1 MSAGNS
7 GWQVDGDRRFYLEWL
22 VLACL
27 SVVLLV
33 WLSRAAVVPALG
45 QVAYDTLHRLSPAEP
60 ESDIV
65 VVAIDDASLK
75 QLGGWPL
82 SRRVYADLLRQL
94 ADTHNEPLSIGFDVL
109 FLDPRPEDVEL
120 AAQIRRHRVVLP
132 VELPEQGNTRLLHQP
147 VAPYPSAAHA
157 LAHIQVSF
165 ESDGVLRG
173 LHLQEQ
179 GVPHLVVAMGGR
191 LPALAPEASIY
202 RRFRLPSPAKGF
214 KTIALAD
221 LLTGRALLSELKDKY
236 VLIGATAPSLGDHY
250 PTVHAGRMSSGTPG
264 VTLHAGALHALLH
277 DELIEEIDGRWQLA
291 LGLLAVALVLGSLL
305 VWGPLAQMLW
315 AATVLLALLLLSRVL
330 LVSVNSWFDPGP
342 AWLTIALLKP
352 AWAWRRT
359 SMVVHFLEARAQA
372 LEAVTRPLPKLQR
385 SGPLG
390 RQTSDAVMRYSHVLD
405 DALEV
410 VKQQLSSL
418 SAIVR
423 GAPNAM
429 LVLDAQG
436 QITLFNQRL
445 QDWLPAGLV
454 HEGASIE
461 PVLRYLGCTEGQSL
475 SSLIGQD
482 HFVMTPG
489 AGAGAGQRHFVLN
502 VIALSPDAGQ
512 HMHLLS
518 LLDISDMRA
527 LQVQRERTLELLSHD
542 MRTPVASILSLAQE
556 RAVESAEKIQ
566 RHARTLLEMM
576 DDFILSIQAKEQHYA
591 LAETLFDDVLDEA
604 IYQVRD
610 LARQRGM
617 AINWQESEA
626 GLFVRAVPRLLIR
639 VLANVLVNAIRHG
652 EAGSTIE
659 VQLDVLHASAQSCL
673 RCTVRNRVGLPE
685 AASAGM
691 AHKGFG
697 LGMGFVEEV
706 MLKHH
711 GQVVFDVRRA
721 PGAHAQVWLTLPIAG
736 ESLG

>member
-1 MSAGNS
+1 MSSGKPGLQAG
-7 GWQVDGDRRFYLEWL
+7 GDRRFYLEWL

-27 SVVLLV
+27 SLALLV
-33 WLSRAAVVPALG
+33 GLSRTPVVPALG
-45 QVAYDTLHRLSPAEP
+45 QLAYDALHRLSPAQP
-60 ESDIV
+60 RSDIV
-65 VVAIDDASLK
+65 IVAIDDASLQ
-75 QLGGWPL
+75 QLGGWPF
-82 SRRVYADLLRQL
+82 SRRIYADLLRQL
-94 ADTHNEPLSIGFDVL
+94 ADTHNQPLAIGFDVL
-109 FLDPRPEDVEL
+109 FLDPRPEDADLV
-120 AAQIRRHRVVLP
+120 AQIRRHRVVLP
-132 VELPEQGNTRLLHQP
+132 VELPEQGGARLMRQP
-147 VAPYPSAAHA
+147 VGQYPSAAHA
-157 LAHIQVSF
+157 LAHVQVTF

-179 GVPHLVVAMGGR
+179 GVPHLVVAMAGR
-191 LPALAPEASIY
+191 TASLPPGSAVY
-202 RRFRLPSPAKGF
+202 RRFRLASPAAGF

-221 LLTGRALLSELKDKY
+221 LLSGRVPLSELKDKY

-264 VTLHAGALHALLH
+264 VQLHASALHALLH
-277 DELIEEIDGRWQLA
+277 DELIQEVPAHWQVA
-291 LGLLAVALVLGSLL
+291 VGLIAVALVLGSLL
-305 VWGPLAQMLW
+305 VWGPLAQLLW
-315 AATVLLALLLLSRVL
+315 AAAVLLALLLVSRVL
-330 LVSVNSWFDPGP
+330 LVSMNAWFDPGP

-359 SMVVHFLEARAQA
+359 SMVVRFLEARAQA
-372 LEAVTRPLPKLQR
+372 LEAVSRPLPKLPR
-385 SGPLG
+385 SWPLG

-405 DALEV
+405 DALDV

-418 SAIVR
+418 SAIVH

-436 QITLFNQRL
+436 RISLFNQRV
-445 QDWLPAGLV
+445 QAWLPAGLV
-454 HEGASIE
+454 HEGAAIG
-461 PVLRYLGCTEGQSL
+461 PVLQYLGCAEGQTL
-475 SSLIGQD
+475 SALVGQD

-489 AGAGAGQRHFVLN
+489 AGAGAGQRYFVLN

-518 LLDISDMRA
+518 LLDITDMRA
-527 LQVQRERTLELLSHD
+527 LQAQRERTLELLSHD

-556 RAVESAEKIQ
+556 RAAETAEKIQ

-576 DDFILSIQAKEQHYA
+576 DDFILSIQAKERHYA

-610 LARQRGM
+610 LAQQRGM
-617 AINWQESEA
+617 VIDWQESEA
-626 GLFVRAVPRLLIR
+626 GLFVQAAPRLLIR

-652 EAGSTIE
+652 QAGSTIE
-659 VQLDVLHASAQSCL
+659 VRTVVLHEQAQSCL

-706 MLKHH
+706 MHKHH
-711 GQVVFDVRRA
+711 GHVQFDVRRA
-721 PGAHAQVWLTLPIAG
+721 PGAHAQVSLTLPIAG
-736 ESLG
+736 EAGI

>member
-1 MSAGNS
+1 MSLGKPGLQAG
-7 GWQVDGDRRFYLEWL
+7 GDRRFHLEWL
-22 VLACL
+22 VLAVL
-27 SVVLLV
+27 SLALLV
-33 WLSRAAVVPALG
+33 GLSRTPVVPALG
-45 QVAYDTLHRLSPAEP
+45 QMAYDTLHRLSPAEP
-60 ESDIV
+60 RDDIV
-65 VVAIDDASLK
+65 IVAIDDASLQ
-75 QLGGWPL
+75 QLGGWPF

-94 ADTHNEPLSIGFDVL
+94 ADTHNQPLAIGFDVL
-109 FLDPRPEDVEL
+109 FLDPRPEDAEL
-120 AAQIRRHRVVLP
+120 VAQIRRHRVVLP
-132 VELPEQGNTRLLHQP
+132 VELPEQGGARLMRQP
-147 VAPYPSAAHA
+147 VGQYPSAAHA
-157 LAHIQVSF
+157 LAHVQVTF

-179 GVPHLVVAMGGR
+179 GVPHLVVAMAGR
-191 LPALAPEASIY
+191 TQSLPAGSGVY
-202 RRFRLPSPAKGF
+202 RRFRLASPSGGF

-221 LLTGRALLSELKDKY
+221 LLSERAPLSELKDKY

-264 VTLHAGALHALLH
+264 VQLHASALHALLR
-277 DELIEEIDGRWQLA
+277 DELVQDVSPAWQVGV
-291 LGLLAVALVLGSLL
+291 GLVAVALVLGSLL

-315 AATVLLALLLLSRVL
+315 AAAVLLTLLLVSRVL
-330 LVSVNSWFDPGP
+330 LVSMNVWFDPGP

-352 AWAWRRT
+352 AWVWRRT
-359 SMVVHFLEARAQA
+359 SMVVRFLEARAKA
-372 LEAVTRPLPKLQR
+372 LEAVSRPLPRMQP
-385 SGPLG
+385 SWPLG

-418 SAIVR
+418 TAIVH

-436 QITLFNQRL
+436 QISLFNQRV
-445 QDWLPAGLV
+445 QAWLPAGLV
-454 HEGASIE
+454 REGASIA
-461 PVLRYLGCTEGQSL
+461 PVLQHLGCAQGQTL
-475 SSLIGQD
+475 SGLVGQD

-489 AGAGAGQRHFVLN
+489 AGAGAGQRYFVLN
-502 VIALSPDAGQ
+502 VIALSPDAGP

-518 LLDISDMRA
+518 LLDITDMRA
-527 LQVQRERTLELLSHD
+527 LQAQRERTLELLSHD

-556 RAVESAEKIQ
+556 HAAETAGKIQ

-576 DDFILSIQAKEQHYA
+576 DDFILSIQAKEQRYA

-610 LARQRGM
+610 LAQQRGM
-617 AINWQESEA
+617 AIDWQESEA
-626 GLFVRAVPRLLIR
+626 GLFVQAAPRLLIR

-659 VQLDVLHASAQSCL
+659 VRIEVQHAQAQHWL

-706 MLKHH
+706 MHKHH
-711 GQVVFDVRRA
+711 GQVQFDVRRA
-721 PGAHAQVWLTLPIAG
+721 PGAHAQVSLTLPIAG
-736 ESLG
+736 EAGF